1 MDWTDLTKKLI
12 ALGLPVLGTALGGP
26 FGGAIAAIIARAIGA
41 PGTDPGSIAMT
52 IDGMAPEVAIQ
63 KLKSAEAE
71 TVAAINAQAEV
82 SKVSATEVGA
92 TMRAEL
98 IGGSEEV
105 GWWGIFSRAWRPL
118 FAYELLAECTC
129 MAVVFAHEVWTG
141 DFQTLTAIM
150 QFQGFLTW
158 YYAMRFGVIGVFGI
172 GRSQEKVAAIKATT
186 SGGNGDPDQSLIEKV
201 AGKVAAMLGR

>member
-52 IDGMAPEVAIQ
+52 IDGLAPEVAIQ

-71 TVAAINAQAEV
+71 TVAAIQAQAEV

-98 IGGSEEV
+98 IGGEEI
-105 GWWGIFSRAWRPL
+105 GWWGMFTRGWRPL

-129 MAVVFAHEVWTG
+129 MAFVFAHEVWTG

-172 GRSQEKVAAIKATT
+172 GRSQEKVAAIKASTP
-186 SGGNGDPDQSLIEKV
+186 NGVDNEQSLVERIAAK
-201 AGKVAAMLGR
+201 AAAMLGR

>member
-1 MDWTDLTKKLI
+1 MDFTDLTKKLI

-26 FGGAIAAIIARAIGA
+26 FGAAIASIIATALGA
-41 PGTDPGSIAMT
+41 PAADAATIGMT
-52 IDGMAPEVAIQ
+52 IDGMPPEVAIQ

-98 IGGSEEV
+98 IGGEDM
-105 GWWGIFSRAWRPL
+105 GWWGYFTRGWRPL
-118 FAYELLAECTC
+118 FAYELLLECTM
-129 MAVVFAHEVWTG
+129 MAVVMVHEVWTG

-172 GRSQEKVAAIKATT
+172 GRSQEKVAAIKATA
-186 SGGNGDPDQSLIEKV
+186 GPGPDVDQSLIEKV
-201 AGKVAAMLGR
+201 AAKVATMLGR